1 MGVLD
6 TINDFLRHHRIRD
19 VARELKQE
27 IRDEKYIERID
38 NEIIKLSDESLK
50 HAKDR
55 KGIIEGIEQAR
66 GIRISAQNV
75 RSLVQ
80 YYTQVNRVIKRFE
93 ELKEEEHD
101 NKGTT
106 QRMDQLVK
114 KDYELFQKFSQKLKR
129 KAPHVFSAIEE
140 KLGDFLDQRRLK
152 ETMSKL
158 YNDQRWIKY
167 EEQEEITIDKEINAK
182 VKGLKNYSEREEA
195 LFNEIK
201 EKIDNEKENV
211 EEKFK
216 LVLADKTNTEKIS
229 AAASSLKRMFIEF
242 PRQQLTNLIDQQIDA
257 LNAIRR
263 NEFEKRE
270 VIAKIESVLVS
281 EELLMIKLEKGRL
294 EYDSSITL
302 VFPEVKTTKTQIMR
316 FITNDII
323 KFKRKHMIV
332 MAEMYKNAGKPIDN
346 AKIKEFV
353 ESDNSKQ
360 QIRKEVED
368 RLKLIQRT
376 LKMKPTRITIKI
388 YKQVIDHEDE
398 LSSRNGSLERHVMR
412 GMARE
417 FLPQKIADTDQL
429 TELNFLNLLRYA
441 LFLKLNKKILEETFN
456 QIPRISH
463 VKKEIDYIALTDV
476 LIDKKFNQNI
486 FEENPES
493 T

>member
-167 EEQEEITIDKEINAK
+167 EEQEEITIDKEIN
-182 VKGLKNYSEREEA
+182 
-195 LFNEIK
+195 
-201 EKIDNEKENV
+201 
-211 EEKFK
+211 
-216 LVLADKTNTEKIS
+216 
-229 AAASSLKRMFIEF
+229 
-242 PRQQLTNLIDQQIDA
+242 
-257 LNAIRR
+257 
-263 NEFEKRE
+263 
-270 VIAKIESVLVS
+270 
-281 EELLMIKLEKGRL
+281 
-294 EYDSSITL
+294 
-302 VFPEVKTTKTQIMR
+302 
-316 FITNDII
+316 
-323 KFKRKHMIV
+323 
-332 MAEMYKNAGKPIDN
+332 
-346 AKIKEFV
+346 
-353 ESDNSKQ
+353 
-360 QIRKEVED
+360 
-368 RLKLIQRT
+368 
-376 LKMKPTRITIKI
+376 
-388 YKQVIDHEDE
+388 
-398 LSSRNGSLERHVMR
+398 
-412 GMARE
+412 
-417 FLPQKIADTDQL
+417 
-429 TELNFLNLLRYA
+429 
-441 LFLKLNKKILEETFN
+441 
-456 QIPRISH
+456 
-463 VKKEIDYIALTDV
+463 
-476 LIDKKFNQNI
+476 
-486 FEENPES
+486 
-493 T
+493 